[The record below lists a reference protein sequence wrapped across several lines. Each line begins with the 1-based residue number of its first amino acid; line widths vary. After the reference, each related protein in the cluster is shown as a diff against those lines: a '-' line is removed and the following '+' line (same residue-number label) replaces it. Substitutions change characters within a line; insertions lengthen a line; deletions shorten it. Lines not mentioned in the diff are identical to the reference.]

1 MLRIATTTVLFLSFL
16 SATVT
21 GETLYAETVQPN
33 QTAQPAGAGKQLDVS
48 NFEAKY
54 WAPKDVDFS
63 VVQNRTYPK
72 ENRLFLSLNYGP
84 IINDGYSEG
93 NNTGIT
99 ANYFFTERW
108 GLQVQRVKASLKD
121 NKFTQ
126 NLTSFGGGVQPDFGR
141 LSDVTSVGI
150 SWVPIYAK
158 MSLLSSKIIY
168 FDMAITPTIGQVG
181 YSQMTIN
188 GPQAQSAFSYGVDV
202 TQYFFLSRNWAIR
215 ADVKNFFY
223 KEEIA
228 KYNAGSSGVATGANF
243 RSTTNHTTIF
253 MIGAAWSW

>member
-1 MLRIATTTVLFLSFL
+1 MSRKIILSMLFLVGA
-16 SATVT
+16 SA
-21 GETLYAETVQPN
+21 AHA
-33 QTAQPAGAGKQLDVS
+33 QTKPVDVS

-108 GLQVQRVKASLKD
+108 GLQLQRVSGSLKD

-126 NLTSFGGGVQPDFGR
+126 NLTSFGSGVQPDFGR
-141 LSDVTSVGI
+141 FTDYTNIGVSF
-150 SWVPIYAK
+150 VPVYAK
-158 MSLLSSKIIY
+158 MSLLGSKIIY
-168 FDMAITPTIGQVG
+168 FDMAITPTVGQVG
-181 YSQMTIN
+181 YNQITIN
-188 GPQAQSAFSYGVDV
+188 GPQKQSSFAYGIDV
-202 TQYFFLSRNWAIR
+202 TQYFFLSRNWALR
-215 ADVKNFFY
+215 ADIKNFFY
-223 KEEIA
+223 KEDIA
-228 KYNAGSSGVATGANF
+228 KYNQGSSGIGTGKSF
-243 RSTTNHTTIF
+243 RSQTNHTTIF
-253 MIGAAWSW
+253 MLGVAWSW